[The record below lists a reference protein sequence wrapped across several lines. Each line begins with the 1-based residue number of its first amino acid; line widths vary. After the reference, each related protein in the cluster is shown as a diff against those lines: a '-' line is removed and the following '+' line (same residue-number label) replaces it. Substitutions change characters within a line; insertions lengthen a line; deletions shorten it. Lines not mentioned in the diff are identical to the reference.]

1 MHDRWTTVRRAA
13 AITAVIVALAV
24 GYREVPRAQSAALN
38 GKQRWL
44 AGELLP
50 INAVA
55 QARARRVMQT
65 TGPRQKF
72 VPGRVIVKMT
82 DGTSESS
89 LSALVAKMGGRTV
102 TRRPFADFV
111 VVTLDA
117 DRDVVAAAQEIA
129 AQPGVRYAE
138 PEWRRYPTFTPNDPL
153 YHLQWNFQKLDMER
167 TWDINRGGESSIV
180 VAVIDSGV
188 AYTTRGPTR
197 PAPDLE
203 GATFVSPHDFIWDDD
218 LPVDLDGHGTHVT
231 GTIAQ
236 RTGNDLGVAGMAFN
250 VAIMPV
256 KVLSG
261 PWDEALGAPNVGTSA
276 TLAEALRYAADHG
289 AKVINLSLGGEGES
303 DAERDALN
311 YAISK
316 GAVILAAAGNDG
328 EIGSPESFPAG
339 FATEIRGLMAVAA
352 LDFNLERAVYSNSN
366 DYVEI
371 SAPGG
376 DTLADLNGDGFG
388 DGVLQQTLDPLSVDE
403 GIFDHFGY
411 FFFEGTSMA
420 TPHVAGLAALLMAQ
434 GVTDPKA
441 VEAVIERFATD
452 IGPNGRDN
460 DTGFGVINPR
470 ATIRGLGISK

>member
-1 MHDRWTTVRRAA
+1 MHDRGSSLRRTIAVVA
-13 AITAVIVALAV
+13 AIVAVSV
-24 GYREVPRAQSAALN
+24 GYQDVPRAQSPALN
-38 GKQRWL
+38 AKQRWL

-50 INAVA
+50 IDAVA
-55 QARARRVMQT
+55 NARARRAT
-65 TGPRQKF
+65 LEREPRQRF
-72 VPGRVIVKMT
+72 VPGRVLVKLA
-82 DGTSESS
+82 DGVTESS
-89 LSALVAKMGGRTV
+89 LSALVSKVGGRSV

-111 VVTLDA
+111 VLSIDGNRDA
-117 DRDVVAAAQEIA
+117 VAVAREVA
-129 AQPGVRYAE
+129 AQPGVVYAE
-138 PEWRRYPTFTPNDPL
+138 PEWRRYPTYTPNDPL

-167 TWDINRGGESSIV
+167 TWDINRGAESSVI
-180 VAVIDSGV
+180 VAVLDSGV
-188 AYTTRGPTR
+188 AYTTKGATR
-197 PAPDLE
+197 QAPDLE
-203 GATFVSPHDFIWDDD
+203 GTTFVSPHDFIWDDD
-218 LPVDLDGHGTHVT
+218 TPVDLDGHGTHVT

-261 PWDEALGAPNVGTSA
+261 PWDEAMGAPNIGTSA
-276 TLAEALRYAADHG
+276 TLAEALRYAADNG

-303 DAERDALN
+303 EAERDAIN

-328 EIGSPESFPAG
+328 DIGSPPSFPAA
-339 FATEIRGLMAVAA
+339 FATEIQGLVAVAA
-352 LDFNLERAVYSNSN
+352 LDFNLQRAPYSNSN

-388 DGVLQQTLDPLSVDE
+388 DGVLQQTLDPLSVDN
-403 GIFDHFGY
+403 GIFDDFGY
-411 FFFEGTSMA
+411 FFFQGTSMA
-420 TPHVAGLAALLMAQ
+420 TPHVAGLAALLMSQ

-441 VEAVIERFATD
+441 IEAVIERFATD
-452 IGPNGRDN
+452 MGPSGRDN

>member
-1 MHDRWTTVRRAA
+1 MHDRGTSLRRTIAVAA
-13 AITAVIVALAV
+13 AIVAVSV
-24 GYREVPRAQSAALN
+24 GYQDVPRAQSPALN
-38 GKQRWL
+38 AKQRWL

-50 INAVA
+50 IDAVA
-55 QARARRVMQT
+55 NARARRAT
-65 TGPRQKF
+65 LEREPRQRF
-72 VPGRVIVKMT
+72 VPGRVLVKLA
-82 DGTSESS
+82 DGVTESS
-89 LSALVAKMGGRTV
+89 LSALVSKVGGRSV

-111 VVTLDA
+111 VLSIDGNRDA
-117 DRDVVAAAQEIA
+117 VAVAREVA
-129 AQPGVRYAE
+129 AQPGVVYAE
-138 PEWRRYPTFTPNDPL
+138 PEWRRYPTYTPNDPL

-167 TWDINRGGESSIV
+167 TWDINRGAESSVI
-180 VAVIDSGV
+180 VAVLDSGV
-188 AYTTRGPTR
+188 AYTTKGATR
-197 PAPDLE
+197 QAPDLE
-203 GATFVSPHDFIWDDD
+203 GTTFVSPHDFIWDDD
-218 LPVDLDGHGTHVT
+218 TPVDLDGHGTHVT

-261 PWDEALGAPNVGTSA
+261 PWDEAMGAPNTGTSA
-276 TLAEALRYAADHG
+276 TLAEALRYAADNG

-303 DAERDALN
+303 EAERDAIN

-328 EIGSPESFPAG
+328 DIGSPPSFPAA
-339 FATEIRGLMAVAA
+339 FATEIQGLVAVAA
-352 LDFNLERAVYSNSN
+352 LDFNLQRAPYSNSN

-388 DGVLQQTLDPLSVDE
+388 DGVLQQTLDPLSVDN
-403 GIFDHFGY
+403 GIFDDFGY
-411 FFFEGTSMA
+411 FFFQGTSMA
-420 TPHVAGLAALLMAQ
+420 TPHVAGLAALLMSQ

-441 VEAVIERFATD
+441 IEAVIERFATD
-452 IGPNGRDN
+452 MGPSGRDN

>member
-1 MHDRWTTVRRAA
+1 MHDRSTSLRRTIAVAA
-13 AITAVIVALAV
+13 AIVAVSV
-24 GYREVPRAQSAALN
+24 GYQDVPRAQSPALN
-38 GKQRWL
+38 AKQRWL

-50 INAVA
+50 IDAVA
-55 QARARRVMQT
+55 NARARRAT
-65 TGPRQKF
+65 LEREPRQRF
-72 VPGRVIVKMT
+72 VPGRVLVKLA
-82 DGTSESS
+82 DGVTETS
-89 LSALVAKMGGRTV
+89 LSALVSKVGGRSV

-111 VVTLDA
+111 VLSIDGNRDA
-117 DRDVVAAAQEIA
+117 VAVAREVA
-129 AQPGVRYAE
+129 AQPGVVYAE
-138 PEWRRYPTFTPNDPL
+138 PEWRRYPTYTPNDPL

-167 TWDINRGGESSIV
+167 TWDINRGAESSVI
-180 VAVIDSGV
+180 VAVLDSGV
-188 AYTTRGPTR
+188 AYTTKGATR
-197 PAPDLE
+197 QAPDLE
-203 GATFVSPHDFIWDDD
+203 GTTFVSPHDFIWDDD
-218 LPVDLDGHGTHVT
+218 TPVDLDGHGTHVT

-261 PWDEALGAPNVGTSA
+261 PWDEAMGAPNIGTSA
-276 TLAEALRYAADHG
+276 TLAEALRYAADNG

-303 DAERDALN
+303 EAERDAIN

-328 EIGSPESFPAG
+328 DIGSPPSFPAA
-339 FATEIRGLMAVAA
+339 FATEIQGLVAVAA
-352 LDFNLERAVYSNSN
+352 LDFNLQRAPYSNSN

-388 DGVLQQTLDPLSVDE
+388 DGVLQQTLDPLSVDN
-403 GIFDHFGY
+403 GIFDDFGY
-411 FFFEGTSMA
+411 FFFQGTSMA
-420 TPHVAGLAALLMAQ
+420 TPHVAGLAALLMSQ

-441 VEAVIERFATD
+441 IEAVIERFATD
-452 IGPNGRDN
+452 MGPSGRDN

>member
-1 MHDRWTTVRRAA
+1 MHDRGSSLRRTIAVVA
-13 AITAVIVALAV
+13 AIVAVSV
-24 GYREVPRAQSAALN
+24 GYQDVPRAQSPALN
-38 GKQRWL
+38 AKQRWL

-50 INAVA
+50 IDAVA
-55 QARARRVMQT
+55 NARARRAT
-65 TGPRQKF
+65 LEREPRQRF
-72 VPGRVIVKMT
+72 VPGRVLVKLA
-82 DGTSESS
+82 DGVTESS
-89 LSALVAKMGGRTV
+89 LSALVSKVGGRSV

-111 VVTLDA
+111 VLSIDGNRDA
-117 DRDVVAAAQEIA
+117 VAVAREVA
-129 AQPGVRYAE
+129 AQPGVVYAE
-138 PEWRRYPTFTPNDPL
+138 PEWRRYPTYTPNDPL

-167 TWDINRGGESSIV
+167 TWDINRGAESSVI
-180 VAVIDSGV
+180 VAVLDSGV
-188 AYTTRGPTR
+188 AYTTKGATR
-197 PAPDLE
+197 QAPDLE
-203 GATFVSPHDFIWDDD
+203 GTTFVSPHDFIWDDD
-218 LPVDLDGHGTHVT
+218 TPVDLDGHGTHVT

-261 PWDEALGAPNVGTSA
+261 PWDEAMGAPNIGTSA
-276 TLAEALRYAADHG
+276 TLAEALRYAADNG

-303 DAERDALN
+303 EAERDAIN

-328 EIGSPESFPAG
+328 DIGSPPSFPAA
-339 FATEIRGLMAVAA
+339 FATEIQGLLAVAA
-352 LDFNLERAVYSNSN
+352 LDFNLQRAPYSNSN

-388 DGVLQQTLDPLSVDE
+388 DGVLQQTLDPLSVDN
-403 GIFDHFGY
+403 GIFDDFGY
-411 FFFEGTSMA
+411 FFFQGTSMA
-420 TPHVAGLAALLMAQ
+420 TPHVAGLAALLMSQ

-441 VEAVIERFATD
+441 IEAVIERFATD
-452 IGPNGRDN
+452 MGPSGRDN

>member
-1 MHDRWTTVRRAA
+1 MRDRCTSLRRAIAVA
-13 AITAVIVALAV
+13 AIVAVVSV
-24 GYREVPRAQSAALN
+24 GYQDVPRAQSPALN
-38 GKQRWL
+38 AKQRWL

-50 INAVA
+50 IDAVA
-55 QARARRVMQT
+55 NARARRAT
-65 TGPRQKF
+65 FEREPRQRF
-72 VPGRVIVKMT
+72 VPGRVLVKLA
-82 DGTSESS
+82 DGLTESS
-89 LSALVAKMGGRTV
+89 LSALVSKVGGRSV

-111 VVTLDA
+111 VMSIDG
-117 DRDVVAAAQEIA
+117 DRDAIAAAREVA
-129 AQPGVRYAE
+129 AQPGVVYAE
-138 PEWRRYPTFTPNDPL
+138 PEWRRYPTYTPNDPL

-167 TWDINRGGESSIV
+167 TWDINRGAESSVI

-188 AYTTRGPTR
+188 AYTTKGATR
-197 PAPDLE
+197 QAPDLE
-203 GATFVSPHDFIWDDD
+203 GTTFVSPHDFIWDDD

-261 PWDEALGAPNVGTSA
+261 PWDEALGAPNTGTSA
-276 TLAEALRYAADHG
+276 TLAEALHYAADNG

-303 DAERDALN
+303 EAERDAIN

-328 EIGSPESFPAG
+328 DIGSPPSFPAA
-339 FATEIRGLMAVAA
+339 FATDIQGLVAVAA
-352 LDFNLERAVYSNSN
+352 LDFNLQRAPYSNSN

-388 DGVLQQTLDPLSVDE
+388 DGVLQQTLDASSVDD
-403 GIFDHFGY
+403 GIFDDFGY
-411 FFFEGTSMA
+411 FFFQGTSMA
-420 TPHVAGLAALLMAQ
+420 TPHVAGLAALLMSQ

-441 VEAVIERFATD
+441 IEAVIERFATD
-452 IGPNGRDN
+452 MGPSGRDN

>member
-13 AITAVIVALAV
+13 AVATVIAALGV
-24 GYREVPRAQSAALN
+24 GYREVPQAQSAALN

-44 AGELLP
+44 AGEPLP

-72 VPGRVIVKMT
+72 VPGRVIVKMA

-89 LSALVAKMGGRTV
+89 LSALAAKMGGRAV

-111 VVTLDA
+111 VMTLDA

-203 GATFVSPHDFIWDDD
+203 GTTFVSPHDFIWDDD

-339 FATEIRGLMAVAA
+339 FATEIQGLMAVAA

-388 DGVLQQTLDPLSVDE
+388 DGVLQQTLDPISVDE
-403 GIFDHFGY
+403 GIFDNFGY

-452 IGPNGRDN
+452 IGANGRDN